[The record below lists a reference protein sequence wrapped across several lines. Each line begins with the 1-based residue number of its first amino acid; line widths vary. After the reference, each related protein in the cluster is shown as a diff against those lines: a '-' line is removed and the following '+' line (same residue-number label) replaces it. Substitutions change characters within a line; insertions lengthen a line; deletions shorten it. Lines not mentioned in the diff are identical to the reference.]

1 MQRTADA
8 ALREAGP
15 TTCITDQPVRV
26 ARPCCRPDPA
36 RARAQTG
43 ELFDYIV
50 EKGRLLEDEARHFF
64 QQVRP
69 AAARARHPCRA
80 RGPDMSRAA
89 VQSPGL
95 VPAGML

>member
-1 MQRTADA
+1 M
-8 ALREAGP
+8 
-15 TTCITDQPVRV
+15 
-26 ARPCCRPDPA
+26 
-36 RARAQTG
+36 
-43 ELFDYIV
+43 